1 MQPWRCTSCCM
12 CGSQGFGEGVEKY
25 RQTLLLLLTK
35 MRQKR
40 AKAYRKLMALYS
52 MSFGFRQP
60 YQVLVDSEMC
70 KEATEHKIEL
80 VKQLGTILQGDMK
93 PMITQCCIHEL
104 YLLGK
109 TQQFAVDL
117 AKTFERRKCNHR
129 EPIPG
134 DECLMSVV
142 GETNKH
148 RYVVATQSQ
157 PLRVKL
163 RSIPAVPIV
172 HVNRSVMVL
181 EPPSDATIQ
190 SKSEEQALHATGS
203 EKQSLVPSTST
214 EPPRKK
220 KKGPK
225 GPNPLSV
232 KKKKVEI
239 QPPAKDKGKGKEKPR
254 DAAVGEKRKR
264 DVTDDNETTTRDQQ
278 PAESQDEPRRKK
290 KRKRKTADPVVVDT

>member
-1 MQPWRCTSCCM
+1 
-12 CGSQGFGEGVEKY
+12 
-25 RQTLLLLLTK
+25 
-35 MRQKR
+35 
-40 AKAYRKLMALYS
+40 MALYS

-70 KEATEHKIEL
+70 KAATDSKIEL
-80 VKQLGTILQGDMK
+80 VKQLGSVLQGDIK

-109 TQQFAVDL
+109 TLQPAVDL

-134 DECLMSVV
+134 DECLTSVV

-148 RYVVATQSQ
+148 RYVVATQSH

-181 EPPSDATIQ
+181 EPPSDATIR
-190 SKSEEQALHATGS
+190 SKDYTEEQALHATGS
-203 EKQSLVPSTST
+203 EQRNLTHPSISD

-232 KKKKVEI
+232 KKKKVEMVAK
-239 QPPAKDKGKGKEKPR
+239 PVKDKGKGKEKEQLGSQVK
-254 DAAVGEKRKR
+254 DAVVGEKRKR
-264 DVTDDNETTTRDQQ
+264 DDIHDKTKAEQAG
-278 PAESQDEPRRKK
+278 PAVPSQDEPRRKK
-290 KRKRKTADPVVVDT
+290 KRRRKAPETVADVVDI

>member
-1 MQPWRCTSCCM
+1 
-12 CGSQGFGEGVEKY
+12 
-25 RQTLLLLLTK
+25 

-70 KEATEHKIEL
+70 KAATDSKIEL
-80 VKQLGTILQGDMK
+80 VKQLNSVLQGDVK

-109 TQQFAVDL
+109 TQQPAVDL

-134 DECLMSVV
+134 DDCLTTVV

-148 RYVVATQSQ
+148 RYVVATQSH

-181 EPPSDATIQ
+181 EPPSDATIRT
-190 SKSEEQALHATGS
+190 KDYSEEQALHASGS
-203 EKQSLVPSTST
+203 ERQSLATPSTAS

-232 KKKKVEI
+232 KKKRVDGNK
-239 QPPAKDKGKGKEKPR
+239 PPAKEKSKGTEKKKEKPVP
-254 DAAVGEKRKR
+254 AASDPVVGEKRKR
-264 DVTDDNETTTRDQQ
+264 DATSDSQGPASEQQ
-278 PAESQDEPRRKK
+278 QDEPHRKK
-290 KRKRKTADPVVVDT
+290 KRRRKVGEAVVASIE

>member
-1 MQPWRCTSCCM
+1 
-12 CGSQGFGEGVEKY
+12 
-25 RQTLLLLLTK
+25 

-70 KEATEHKIEL
+70 KAATDSKIEL
-80 VKQLGTILQGDMK
+80 VKQLTSVLQGDIK

-104 YLLGK
+104 YILGK
-109 TQQFAVDL
+109 SLQPAVDL

-134 DECLMSVV
+134 DECLSSVV

-148 RYVVATQSQ
+148 RYVVATQSH

-163 RSIPAVPIV
+163 RAIPAVPIV

-181 EPPSDATIQ
+181 EPPSDATIRT
-190 SKSEEQALHATGS
+190 KEYTEEQALHPTGS
-203 EKQSLVPSTST
+203 EQLTLAPPTST

-225 GPNPLSV
+225 GPNPLSM
-232 KKKKVEI
+232 KKKKVESVAK
-239 QPPAKDKGKGKEKPR
+239 PPAKKDKGKGKEKELPVR
-254 DAAVGEKRKR
+254 DVVTGQKRKR
-264 DVTDDNETTTRDQQ
+264 DDTDE
-278 PAESQDEPRRKK
+278 QDRARQEQRPPDSKEDELRRKK
-290 KRKRKTADPVVVDT
+290 KRKRKAAETVAPSVDV

>member
-1 MQPWRCTSCCM
+1 
-12 CGSQGFGEGVEKY
+12 
-25 RQTLLLLLTK
+25 

-70 KEATEHKIEL
+70 KAATELKIEL
-80 VKQLGTILQGDMK
+80 AKQLNSVLQGDIK

-109 TQQFAVDL
+109 TQQPAVDL

-134 DECLMSVV
+134 DECLTSVV

-157 PLRVKL
+157 PLRVTL

-181 EPPSDATIQ
+181 EPPSDATIR
-190 SKSEEQALHATGS
+190 SKEQMEEQALHPTGS
-203 EKQSLVPSTST
+203 EKRTLAGPSTSA

-232 KKKKVEI
+232 KKKKVDSTPK
-239 QPPAKDKGKGKEKPR
+239 PPAKDKGKEKEKPAVGVR

-264 DVTDDNETTTRDQQ
+264 ETDDREKVASEQQVGDAQQDQ
-278 PAESQDEPRRKK
+278 PKRKK
-290 KRKRKTADPVVVDT
+290 KRRRKAVDNTVVAAESTSVLSS

>member
-1 MQPWRCTSCCM
+1 
-12 CGSQGFGEGVEKY
+12 
-25 RQTLLLLLTK
+25 

-40 AKAYRKLMALYS
+40 AKTYRKLMALYS

-70 KEATEHKIEL
+70 KAATDSKIEL
-80 VKQLGTILQGDMK
+80 AKQLNSVLQGDVK

-109 TQQFAVDL
+109 AQQPAVDL

-134 DECLMSVV
+134 DECLTSVV

-163 RSIPAVPIV
+163 RSIPGVPIV
-172 HVNRSVMVL
+172 HINRSVMVL
-181 EPPSDATIQ
+181 EPPSDATLR
-190 SKSEEQALHATGS
+190 SKEQNEEQALHASGS
-203 EKQSLVPSTST
+203 EKRSAATTAS

-220 KKGPK
+220 KKGPS

-232 KKKKVEI
+232 KKKKKGDI
-239 QPPAKDKGKGKEKPR
+239 QPTAAKEPAKDS
-254 DAAVGEKRKR
+254 VGEKRKR
-264 DVTDDNETTTRDQQ
+264 DEDEA
-278 PAESQDEPRRKK
+278 PAPSDPQDEPRRKK
-290 KRKRKTADPVVVDT
+290 KRRRKAAADPVETVES

>member
-1 MQPWRCTSCCM
+1 
-12 CGSQGFGEGVEKY
+12 
-25 RQTLLLLLTK
+25 

-70 KEATEHKIEL
+70 KAATELKMEL
-80 VKQLGTILQGDMK
+80 AKQLNSVLQGDIK

-109 TQQFAVDL
+109 TQQPAVDL

-134 DECLMSVV
+134 DECLASVV

-157 PLRVKL
+157 PLRVEL

-181 EPPSDATIQ
+181 EPPSDATIR
-190 SKSEEQALHATGS
+190 SKEHTEEQALHPTGS
-203 EKQSLVPSTST
+203 EKQTLAGPSTAT

-232 KKKKVEI
+232 KKKKVDTA
-239 QPPAKDKGKGKEKPR
+239 PKPSAKDKGKGKEKPPVELR

-264 DVTDDNETTTRDQQ
+264 DDTDDMEHAASEQQ
-278 PAESQDEPRRKK
+278 VGDEAQTEEPKRKK
-290 KRKRKTADPVVVDT
+290 KRRRKAVDTVQSATAVSS